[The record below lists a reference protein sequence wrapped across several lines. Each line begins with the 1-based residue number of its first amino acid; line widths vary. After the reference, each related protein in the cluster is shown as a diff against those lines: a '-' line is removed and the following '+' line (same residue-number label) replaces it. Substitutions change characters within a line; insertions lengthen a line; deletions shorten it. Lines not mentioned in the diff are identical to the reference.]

1 MKRKMTHKNTNTLTR
16 RAFGVA
22 ASATAATV
30 AAPFVHSGTARAQE
44 RVDVIV
50 IGAGLSGLNAAWI
63 LNDAG
68 LSVRVLEGSPKIGG
82 RVWTAEESWETN
94 AGEVPIELGAS
105 QIGPDYARVLDIVD
119 RLGLPTLGED
129 RSVMPFAYHLE
140 GALIKGSEWADAP
153 QNKTVGDEREIP
165 APQFGSAMLAKFNP
179 LKELDDWFNPR
190 FADFDVSIYD
200 LLKRNGVS
208 EEGLK
213 LASHNSDMHGVSVL
227 RLMQEQTRG
236 AFGQEFYK
244 DTGTDGEPAEH
255 WPKNIK
261 GGTIV
266 LPRAMAGQLP
276 QEVLLNQQVAAIDV
290 GDDSVDVRTLDGN
303 RYQAKFV
310 IATVPFSVLRYVK
323 IWPKPPEAQL
333 DAIQNIKY
341 AETTRAFC
349 TINEPFWEEDGFE
362 PSLFS
367 DGAVRMFWAIDSY
380 EGKNK
385 HRGMFV
391 LTNTMGRQVAA
402 MPPEQAS
409 RFLVEE
415 LERIRPASKG
425 QIKMHRFH
433 SWERQPLQ
441 RGCSPMFK
449 PGQVT
454 AFANEMIVPHGRL
467 HFAGEHTRR
476 LDFGMEAAMESGERA
491 AFEILDRT

>member
-1 MKRKMTHKNTNTLTR
+1 MKHKMSR
-16 RAFGVA
+16 RAFGA
-22 ASATAATV
+22 AISATAATA
-30 AAPFVHSGTARAQE
+30 AAPFVHTGKARAQE
-44 RVDVIV
+44 TVDVIV
-50 IGAGLSGLNAAWI
+50 IGAGLSGLNTAWM
-63 LNDAG
+63 LSEAG
-68 LSVRVLEGSPKIGG
+68 LSVRVVEGSSRIGG
-82 RVWTAEESWETN
+82 RVWSAEESWETN

-105 QIGPDYARVLDIVD
+105 QIGADYARVLDAVD
-119 RLGLPTLGED
+119 RLGLPTLDED
-129 RSVMPFAYHLE
+129 RSVLPFAYHLD
-140 GALIKGSEWADAP
+140 GSLIKADDWADAP
-153 QNKTVGDEREIP
+153 QNKTVGAEREIP
-165 APQFGSAMLAKFNP
+165 PVQFGSAMLSKLNP

-190 FADFDVSIYD
+190 FSDYDVSIYE
-200 LLKRNGVS
+200 LFKRNGVS
-208 EEGLK
+208 DEGLK

-236 AFGQEFYK
+236 AFAQEFYK
-244 DTGTDGEPAEH
+244 GNGEDGQPAEH

-266 LPRAMAGQLP
+266 LPRAMAAQLP
-276 QEVLLNQQVAAIDV
+276 QDVLINKQVSAIEVA
-290 GDDSVDVRTLDGN
+290 DDKVDVRTLDGD

-310 IATVPFSVLRYVK
+310 VASVPFSVLRNIN
-323 IWPKPPEAQL
+323 IWPKPPGPQL
-333 DAIQNIKY
+333 SAIHNIRY

-349 TINEPFWEEDGFE
+349 TIEGPFWEEDGFG

-367 DGAVRMFWAIDSY
+367 DGAVRMFWAIDKH
-380 EGKNK
+380 EDKNK
-385 HRGMFV
+385 YRGMFV
-391 LTNTMGRQVAA
+391 LTHSMGRRVAA

-425 QIKMHRFH
+425 QIEMLKFH

-454 AFANEMIVPHGRL
+454 EFANEMIVPHGRM

-476 LDFGMEAAMESGERA
+476 LDYGMEAAMESGERA
-491 AFEILDRT
+491 AFEILERT

>member
-1 MKRKMTHKNTNTLTR
+1 MKNVMTR
-16 RAFGVA
+16 RAFGAVV
-22 ASATAATV
+22 SATTATV
-30 AAPFVHSGTARAQE
+30 AAPFVHTGKARAQE
-44 RVDVIV
+44 TTDVIV
-50 IGAGLSGLNAAWI
+50 IGAGLSGLNAAWM
-63 LNDAG
+63 LSDAG
-68 LSVRVLEGSPKIGG
+68 FTVRVLEGSSKIGG
-82 RVWTAEESWETN
+82 RVWTAEESWETKE
-94 AGEVPIELGAS
+94 GEVPIELGAS
-105 QIGPDYARVLDIVD
+105 QIGPDYARILDAIERLELPMVD
-119 RLGLPTLGED
+119 ED
-129 RSVMPFAYHLE
+129 RSVMPFAYHLDGSLVK
-140 GALIKGSEWADAP
+140 GAEWADAP
-153 QNKTVGDEREIP
+153 QNKTVGEEREIP
-165 APQFGSAMLAKFNP
+165 APQFGSVMLAKLNP
-179 LKELDDWFNPR
+179 LKELDDWFNPK
-190 FADFDVSIYD
+190 FADYDVSIYE

-208 EEGLK
+208 EAGLK
-213 LASHNSDMHGVSVL
+213 LASHNSDMHGASAL
-227 RLMQEQTRG
+227 RFMQEQTRG

-244 DTGTDGEPAEH
+244 ETDEH
-255 WPKNIK
+255 WPKNVK

-266 LPRAMAGQLP
+266 LPRAMAAQLP
-276 QEVLLNQQVAAIDV
+276 QDVLLNQQVASIENG
-290 GDDSVDVRTLDGN
+290 GDAVDVRTLDGS

-310 IATVPFSVLRYVK
+310 IATVPFSVLRFIN
-323 IWPKPPEAQL
+323 IWPKPPAQQL
-333 DAIQNIKY
+333 SAINNIRY

-391 LTNTMGRQVAA
+391 LTNRMGRQVAA
-402 MPPEQAS
+402 MSPEQAS

-425 QIKMHRFH
+425 QIEMHRYH

-454 AFANEMIVPHGRL
+454 EFANEMIVPHGRL

-491 AFEILDRT
+491 AFEIMDRA

>member
-1 MKRKMTHKNTNTLTR
+1 MTNSMTR
-16 RAFGVA
+16 RVFGA
-22 ASATAATV
+22 AVSATAATI
-30 AAPFVHSGTARAQE
+30 AAPFVHTGKARAQE
-44 RVDVIV
+44 AVDIIV
-50 IGAGLSGLNAAWI
+50 IGAGLSGLNAAWM
-63 LNDAG
+63 LSEAG
-68 LSVRVLEGSPKIGG
+68 LSVRVLEGSSRIGG
-82 RVWTAEESWETN
+82 RVWTAEENWETKE
-94 AGEVPIELGAS
+94 GEVPIELGAS
-105 QIGPDYARVLDIVD
+105 QMGPDYARILDAVD
-119 RLGLPTLGED
+119 RLKLPLVDED
-129 RSVMPFAYHLE
+129 RTVLPFAYHLD
-140 GALIKGSEWADAP
+140 GALIKGAEWEDAP
-153 QNKTVGDEREIP
+153 QNKTIGDEREIP

-190 FADFDVSIYD
+190 FSDYDVSIYE

-244 DTGTDGEPAEH
+244 ESEEH

-266 LPRAMAGQLP
+266 LPRAMAAQLP
-276 QEVLLNQQVAAIDV
+276 QDVLLNQQVAAIEV
-290 GDDSVDVRTLDGN
+290 GDDKVDVRTLDGN
-303 RYQAKFV
+303 RYHAKFV
-310 IATVPFSVLRYVK
+310 IATVPFSVLRYIN
-323 IWPKPPEAQL
+323 IWPKPPAPQL
-333 DAIQNIKY
+333 SAIENIKY

-385 HRGMFV
+385 QRGMFV

-415 LERIRPASKG
+415 LERIRPASRG
-425 QIKMHRFH
+425 QIEMHRYH

-454 AFANEMIVPHGRL
+454 EFANEMIVPHGRL